1 MFQKMC
7 TIFKSGEVNQV
18 GRGNVFALDRQL
30 VLPTCERP
38 LPLAP
43 DVEFQQLPVPAVTQS
58 DTRKA
63 QLLAMNTTASLTII
77 DMIDLSGSYFYVKD
91 ISKMPDAARLIRR
104 LVFAKAPN
112 PECVSVPVFQRAS
125 QRRLYFGDVYN
136 VTGYT
141 FLDAYAFTG
150 RCACAGIC
158 CGQVPIRE
166 KFMYGRYY
174 YNFDRTS
181 GEVETDVKQTLYVA
195 GILDAHNRTI
205 LGMSKSGCRLMLT
218 ET

>member
-1 MFQKMC
+1 MC

-43 DVEFQQLPVPAVTQS
+43 NLEFQQLPKPTEAES
-58 DTRKA
+58 EAKKA
-63 QLLAMNTTASLTII
+63 QLLAMNTTAPLTII
-77 DMIDLSGSYFYVKD
+77 DEIALSGTVFYLKD
-91 ISKMPDAARLIRR
+91 ISKMPDAAHLNYR
-104 LVFAKAPN
+104 LVFAKAPI

-125 QRRLYFGDVYN
+125 QRRLYFGDIYN

-141 FLDAYAFTG
+141 FLDAYAFTD

-158 CGQVPIRE
+158 CGQVPIYE
-166 KFMYGRYY
+166 KLALENYLYSVSKPISQTTEM
-174 YNFDRTS
+174 N
-181 GEVETDVKQTLYVA
+181 QTLYIA
-195 GILDAHNRTI
+195 GTLFASNRTDQ
-205 LGMSKSGCRLMLT
+205 GMSKTGC
-218 ET
+218 